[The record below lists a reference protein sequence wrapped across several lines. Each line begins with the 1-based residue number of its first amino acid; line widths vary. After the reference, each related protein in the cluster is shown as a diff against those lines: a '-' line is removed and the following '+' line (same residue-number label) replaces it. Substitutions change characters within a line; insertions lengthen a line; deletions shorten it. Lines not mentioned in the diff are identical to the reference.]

1 MPAQH
6 YSICQQPAN
15 NWSLAQQTSPAHYC
29 RVLPPGDFNDMFQ
42 LIVYS
47 ESLMTSVRLY
57 RFPVMPETAQLR
69 IQTHATLWSAIF
81 NEIIQNSKQGHYK

>member
-1 MPAQH
+1 M
-6 YSICQQPAN
+6 
-15 NWSLAQQTSPAHYC
+15 
-29 RVLPPGDFNDMFQ
+29 Q